1 MLYPIKLYFKDRW
14 IAVPFGAAGVFIIL
28 IFWFVLSKIKP
39 ATEDLFLHYNIIF
52 GVDLIGA
59 WWKLYLIPGA
69 ALVGGFA
76 NLAISYFLYRNNGF
90 MARFIAFATF
100 TLELF
105 LLIAANLIIG
115 LN

>member
-1 MLYPIKLYFKDRW
+1 MLFPVKLYLRDKW
-14 IAVPFGAAGVFIIL
+14 IVFPFIVSGLFIVL

-52 GVDLIGA
+52 GVDLVGA
-59 WWKLYLIPGA
+59 WWKLYLIPAA
-69 ALVGGFA
+69 ALFGGGT
-76 NLAISYFLYRNNGF
+76 NLMVSYFLYRNNALV
-90 MARFIAFATF
+90 ARFIAAATAA
-100 TLELF
+100 LELF